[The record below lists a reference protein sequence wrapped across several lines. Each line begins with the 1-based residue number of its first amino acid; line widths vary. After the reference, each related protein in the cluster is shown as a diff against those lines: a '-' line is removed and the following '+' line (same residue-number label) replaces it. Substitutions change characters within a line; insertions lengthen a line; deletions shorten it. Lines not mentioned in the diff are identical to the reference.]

1 MTTGHVYQAPPCGG
15 RSKQQA
21 PPNDCVSGYVVK
33 RGQEYNRGQEGVAW
47 PRMQRAWL
55 DVERNIQLINIHII

>member
-21 PPNDCVSGYVVK
+21 PPSDYVRYVVK
-33 RGQEYNRGQEGVAW
+33 PGQEYNRGQEGVAW

-55 DVERNIQLINIHII
+55 DLERNIQLINIHII